1 MDNVDGRK
9 GKEKKRK
16 RNITMEVQKNVGLL
30 KDQSWVYGR
39 GGGGGKQKK
48 GVFSL
53 MDFFFF

>member
-39 GGGGGKQKK
+39 GGGGKQKK